1 MNLGAIVGMVF
12 VAMSIVEC
20 SMDRTDSAFKAL
32 VIAVLFLIWGSIN
45 DILSEIRKTKQTI
58 KASLDLLG
66 AIGKMRQSNDNKD
79 KEVVIPDD
87 SCESKQSPM
96 P

>member
-1 MNLGAIVGMVF
+1 MNLGTIVGMVF
-12 VAMSIVEC
+12 AVMSIVEC
-20 SMDRTDSAFKAL
+20 CMDRTDSAFKAL

-66 AIGKMRQSNDNKD
+66 AIGKMRHNDDKD

-87 SCESKQSPM
+87 SSESK
-96 P
+96 